1 MDSSKVVVVKSPLEG
16 SFGVEGRRKGVAQP
30 SLRERQEKSGGV
42 EVGEGVELGVLVKLE
57 VILAVKVGEG
67 ARVVKVVVV
76 GVRVA
81 PLLSETAP
89 CVESSSDE
97 GDGEYV

>member
-1 MDSSKVVVVKSPLEG
+1 M
-16 SFGVEGRRKGVAQP
+16 
-30 SLRERQEKSGGV
+30 
-42 EVGEGVELGVLVKLE
+42 
-57 VILAVKVGEG
+57 KVGEG

-81 PLLSETAP
+81 PLLSETATVAP
-89 CVESSSDE
+89 RVESSIDV